1 MMACNG
7 PEREAEP
14 SQTHL
19 MHRPVTGPQGSAPMT
34 IWAMSLIPFACK
46 GSSWS
51 LVHGITNAP
60 QRLPCGQGHACPAI
74 PGQIAGN
81 LAPPGS
87 FLQLPRATRPDRL
100 SRARASCAKA
110 GFFDETASQRW
121 RLIMNGCAYKYYLA
135 PGSLLFEQLGPVVV
149 ATRCRVS
156 IDPK

>member
-1 MMACNG
+1 
-7 PEREAEP
+7 
-14 SQTHL
+14 
-19 MHRPVTGPQGSAPMT
+19 MT

-60 QRLPCGQGHACPAI
+60 QRLPCGQGHACPVI

-81 LAPPGS
+81 LAPLAVFCSCHERRAPIASAGPV
-87 FLQLPRATRPDRL
+87 LHAPRLVSLMRRL
-100 SRARASCAKA
+100 LKGGDIYVCA
-110 GFFDETASQRW
+110 
-121 RLIMNGCAYKYYLA
+121 YYLA
-135 PGSLLFEQLGPVVV
+135 PGSLLFEQLGPVMV